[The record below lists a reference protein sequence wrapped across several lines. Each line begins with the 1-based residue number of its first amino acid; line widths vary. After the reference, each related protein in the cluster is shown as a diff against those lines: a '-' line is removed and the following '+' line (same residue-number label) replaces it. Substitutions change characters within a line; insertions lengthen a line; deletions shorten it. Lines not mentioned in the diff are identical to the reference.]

1 MRDIVE
7 EVWVV
12 LCHSARTQ
20 LAIFFGLGFF
30 IGILL
35 VGDVLV
41 GGLELHGP
49 LEPLTDVI
57 RDRLA
62 HRYDKAAWF
71 ALGSFLLLAV
81 RFYRKDRKR
90 LLGL

>member
-1 MRDIVE
+1 MSDLLE
-7 EVWVV
+7 EVWMV

-20 LAIFFGLGFF
+20 LAIFFGVLFLFGT
-30 IGILL
+30 LL
-35 VGDVLV
+35 LGDVLV

-49 LEPLTDVI
+49 LAPLTEVI
-57 RDRLA
+57 RERVA

-71 ALGSFLLLAV
+71 ALGSFLVLAV